1 MQGASAQN
9 KSEKVDENRRRESAV
24 GDVSSQAAASST
36 QPLGRSVRSAWRL
49 HDVQRSLSCSR
60 SSSSSDTRPE
70 VFLCSVSQMSEKL
83 VLVQKWQDVES
94 AGGLNIFVMNAHLAL
109 FQSLA
114 KALRQCDGNRP

>member
-1 MQGASAQN
+1 
-9 KSEKVDENRRRESAV
+9 
-24 GDVSSQAAASST
+24 
-36 QPLGRSVRSAWRL
+36 
-49 HDVQRSLSCSR
+49 
-60 SSSSSDTRPE
+60 
-70 VFLCSVSQMSEKL
+70 MSEKL